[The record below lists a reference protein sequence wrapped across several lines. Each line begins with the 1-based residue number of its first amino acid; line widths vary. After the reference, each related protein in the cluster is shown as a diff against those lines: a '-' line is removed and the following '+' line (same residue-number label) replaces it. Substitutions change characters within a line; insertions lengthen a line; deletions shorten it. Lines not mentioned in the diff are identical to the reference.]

1 MLKKKYKG
9 YLYLLPALIVLLVF
23 VFYPIINTVIFSF
36 DETKASGFKFG
47 IGSYKYLF
55 NDKRFRQSL
64 INTLIYAAVVPFLSV
79 SISLLLANALVHLK
93 NKKLQSM
100 FQSIYFLPY
109 VTSLVAIG
117 IVWSWLFNSEYGVIL
132 PSLRNNEL
140 DDTILKSLYKRD
152 FYLEEIS
159 EKIRLF
165 YVMLTRC
172 REKMIIVTSLN
183 KDMDSY
189 NRLVPK
195 ERRMKYRSFLDI
207 LDSIGVIDKYV
218 KDVFCECEKD
228 YDNIRLKEI
237 ENDKTNIVIRERV
250 NKINY
255 QIINNKHF
263 SKETNKILDMDTIKK
278 METGTRI
285 HEELEYASFDDDS
298 NKYIKNLFD
307 NKKISR
313 DYINKY
319 SEYEFIYEKDNMVY
333 NGVIDLMLEYD
344 NYINIIDYKLK
355 NISDDNYIKQLNGY
369 KEYIESISNKK
380 VYIYLYSL
388 VDNILEEL

>member
-1 MLKKKYKG
+1 
-9 YLYLLPALIVLLVF
+9 
-23 VFYPIINTVIFSF
+23 
-36 DETKASGFKFG
+36 
-47 IGSYKYLF
+47 
-55 NDKRFRQSL
+55 
-64 INTLIYAAVVPFLSV
+64 
-79 SISLLLANALVHLK
+79 
-93 NKKLQSM
+93 
-100 FQSIYFLPY
+100 
-109 VTSLVAIG
+109 
-117 IVWSWLFNSEYGVIL
+117 
-132 PSLRNNEL
+132 
-140 DDTILKSLYKRD
+140 
-152 FYLEEIS
+152 
-159 EKIRLF
+159 
-165 YVMLTRC
+165 
-172 REKMIIVTSLN
+172 
-183 KDMDSY
+183 
-189 NRLVPK
+189 
-195 ERRMKYRSFLDI
+195 
-207 LDSIGVIDKYV
+207 
-218 KDVFCECEKD
+218 
-228 YDNIRLKEI
+228 
-237 ENDKTNIVIRERV
+237 
-250 NKINY
+250 
-255 QIINNKHF
+255 
-263 SKETNKILDMDTIKK
+263 

>member
-1 MLKKKYKG
+1 
-9 YLYLLPALIVLLVF
+9 
-23 VFYPIINTVIFSF
+23 
-36 DETKASGFKFG
+36 
-47 IGSYKYLF
+47 
-55 NDKRFRQSL
+55 
-64 INTLIYAAVVPFLSV
+64 
-79 SISLLLANALVHLK
+79 
-93 NKKLQSM
+93 
-100 FQSIYFLPY
+100 
-109 VTSLVAIG
+109 
-117 IVWSWLFNSEYGVIL
+117 
-132 PSLRNNEL
+132 
-140 DDTILKSLYKRD
+140 
-152 FYLEEIS
+152 
-159 EKIRLF
+159 
-165 YVMLTRC
+165 
-172 REKMIIVTSLN
+172 
-183 KDMDSY
+183 
-189 NRLVPK
+189 
-195 ERRMKYRSFLDI
+195 
-207 LDSIGVIDKYV
+207 
-218 KDVFCECEKD
+218 
-228 YDNIRLKEI
+228 
-237 ENDKTNIVIRERV
+237 
-250 NKINY
+250 
-255 QIINNKHF
+255 
-263 SKETNKILDMDTIKK
+263 MDTIKK